1 MKHQPPKPFKPS
13 NLQTYPIKVLK
24 EKKQEVL
31 DQYERLLKMSICEKR
46 YDPNQTRFA
55 VNFNKGLEKDK
66 NKLNRIIQQ
75 LNESIKI
82 LESINNHKF

>member
-31 DQYERLLKMSICEKR
+31 NEYERLMKMALCEKR
-46 YDPNQTRFA
+46 YDPNQTKHA
-55 VNFNKGLEKDK
+55 IEFNKKLNKDK
-66 NKLNRIIQQ
+66 NKIYQIIKQ
-75 LNESIKI
+75 LEQ
-82 LESINNHKF
+82 SINMLEAINNNKF

>member
-1 MKHQPPKPFKPS
+1 MKAKPPKQFKPS
-13 NLQTYPIKVLK
+13 TVETYPIRVLR

-31 DQYERLLKMSICEKR
+31 DQYERLLKMKICEKR

-82 LESINNHKF
+82 LESINNYKF